1 MLEVLLERPIAHVAE
16 LAATPS
22 SLLRD
27 TRRGRFFGSQHLLA
41 DSPDEITALTA
52 FPSKPTFT
60 DFSAPVNWQF
70 GLAPPIFILKLGGGA
85 GYK

>member
-1 MLEVLLERPIAHVAE
+1 MTKLVDRSVSMRCTLLAPQVRACVADGRSGD
-16 LAATPS
+16 AA
-22 SLLRD
+22 R
-27 TRRGRFFGSQHLLA
+27 QHLLA

-85 GYK
+85 GY